1 MCMLMLRMGRFLTLC
16 LEKFIGFFVHNSEH
30 LVVTSFVSVYFN
42 QTVLH
47 SMILSIH

>member
-1 MCMLMLRMGRFLTLC
+1 MYVIAENGKISHVMFG
-16 LEKFIGFFVHNSEH
+16 KFIGFFFHNSEH